1 MELRMMVAESPAPV
15 RGAPRALSST
25 RASRASCTRSAVFYL
40 APAATERA
48 LEHDVDR
55 AWRRDC
61 YSCRCRHH
69 AVRESTPLERAT
81 ARAAGEDCQLRIVP
95 AHRNHVER
103 DAQCSQLP
111 CRCKPAYW
119 QQAQWHQ
126 LVRIHCMGCT
136 STMAYRKIMYFLVL
150 FTLGIPV
157 LFFSCFF
164 QPMAW
169 PAEPRDH
176 TTADETVRR
185 QSPRQTPAPRRGPR
199 AARHAACSWLHLAPQ
214 SRSIKRLVS
223 LSRVWGDML

>member
-1 MELRMMVAESPAPV
+1 M
-15 RGAPRALSST
+15 
-25 RASRASCTRSAVFYL
+25 
-40 APAATERA
+40 
-48 LEHDVDR
+48 
-55 AWRRDC
+55 
-61 YSCRCRHH
+61 
-69 AVRESTPLERAT
+69 RESTPLERAT

-150 FTLGIPV
+150 FTLGIPQYYFLHV
-157 LFFSCFF
+157 FFNRWLG
-164 QPMAW
+164 QPNHA
-169 PAEPRDH
+169 
-176 TTADETVRR
+176 TTRQLTR
-185 QSPRQTPAPRRGPR
+185 QSDASRRARHPRRAAAPAPHATPR
-199 AARHAACSWLHLAPQ
+199 ALGSTWRLKAQ